1 MPSLLKRSRSGS
13 SRGKRTDEWSCEV
26 KLLHD
31 DQPLELKFHRDI
43 LGQGVLDQVS
53 EQIGNLQEKDYFGLQ
68 YISTDNQTKWLDLR
82 NPAFKQLKRR
92 LYSSNSRDIVH
103 LAACIVQAEFG
114 DFDSIAGFE
123 HRDYLGGVV
132 LSHNQT
138 PKLESLIYEE
148 HATLKGKSTQEAEA
162 MFLEKAFALDT
173 YGIEPKPVRDRN
185 GNSLFLGLSHRA
197 VVTFHG
203 SKLTHSFPWESINH
217 IRVQDKM
224 LLLEINLSSTKRHLL
239 GFKCES
245 KAAASALWASSLE
258 QQLFFTLNKGSEARV
273 VKSNDGFLRRR
284 RNSFRFSGRSQKEL
298 LSSSN
303 YFLNVEQTAPPVVR
317 VKRSSSMSSCPTVRR
332 LPSVRKRLRYSSSD
346 SSDGSDISSV
356 SQSRRAQANQAEAAK
371 RDTASSTRF
380 ATYPGRKR
388 PEVEE
393 AMEAHDQASSGA
405 DSKADSVFED
415 RQGLAASSAAAS
427 SHAATGESE
436 ASAKA
441 ASSASSAASGAK
453 EAGEQSAGVEVA
465 QSSDLGLGDGA
476 PASEGDAEVKDV
488 QQDQYAEEVTDEA
501 VVAAVSSAT
510 VESASPIEGSL
521 TAANG
526 NINPTEVDEV
536 HPVEPEETPTTVAVA
551 SAESF
556 DDNAAVAELDQV
568 LEHHEVVK
576 EEAGI
581 AAAVVAASAAA
592 SNGNSSVSTNQHRD
606 TAATASDLIR
616 PVSRT
621 QAALVLTAAFSL
633 LTLVGLVLFYE
644 ANLTSPTMR
653 SLREHPLVYEFYDRV
668 YAPIRGRLV

>member
-1 MPSLLKRSRSGS
+1 
-13 SRGKRTDEWSCEV
+13 
-26 KLLHD
+26 
-31 DQPLELKFHRDI
+31 
-43 LGQGVLDQVS
+43 
-53 EQIGNLQEKDYFGLQ
+53 
-68 YISTDNQTKWLDLR
+68 
-82 NPAFKQLKRR
+82 
-92 LYSSNSRDIVH
+92 
-103 LAACIVQAEFG
+103 
-114 DFDSIAGFE
+114 
-123 HRDYLGGVV
+123 
-132 LSHNQT
+132 
-138 PKLESLIYEE
+138 
-148 HATLKGKSTQEAEA
+148 

-317 VKRSSSMSSCPTVRR
+317 
-332 LPSVRKRLRYSSSD
+332 
-346 SSDGSDISSV
+346 
-356 SQSRRAQANQAEAAK
+356 QSRRAQANQAEAAK

-393 AMEAHDQASSGA
+393 AMEAHDQASSGVAPESDRRTDSKA

-653 SLREHPLVYEFYDRV
+653 SLREHPLVHEFYDRV

>member
-1 MPSLLKRSRSGS
+1 QKALKIF
-13 SRGKRTDEWSCEV
+13 CF
-26 KLLHD
+26 
-31 DQPLELKFHRDI
+31 Q
-43 LGQGVLDQVS
+43 
-53 EQIGNLQEKDYFGLQ
+53 
-68 YISTDNQTKWLDLR
+68 
-82 NPAFKQLKRR
+82 
-92 LYSSNSRDIVH
+92 
-103 LAACIVQAEFG
+103 
-114 DFDSIAGFE
+114 
-123 HRDYLGGVV
+123 
-132 LSHNQT
+132 
-138 PKLESLIYEE
+138 
-148 HATLKGKSTQEAEA
+148 
-162 MFLEKAFALDT
+162 
-173 YGIEPKPVRDRN
+173 
-185 GNSLFLGLSHRA
+185 
-197 VVTFHG
+197 
-203 SKLTHSFPWESINH
+203 
-217 IRVQDKM
+217 
-224 LLLEINLSSTKRHLL
+224 KRHLL

-393 AMEAHDQASSGA
+393 AMEAHDQASSGVAPESDRRTDSKA

-653 SLREHPLVYEFYDRV
+653 SLREHPLVHEFYDRV